1 MHFFHLVFDGLVLS
15 TVFNWLAWSQ
25 LTSICLVWKRVSS
38 HFSAFLSLGYT
49 DGICPIDNHRYFQC
63 PDGRGYYVLKTNV
76 IQSYQ
81 IVSHNS
87 SLSTSNSSA
96 SKVPQPTASASSPIA
111 ARTQSSSDTTRPA
124 SLNRG
129 FLSRLASER
138 EDRKARESSAS
149 SEAPGS
155 DPPSRIYR
163 AENYRSVSWEA
174 DRDPSTSQEDLRRR
188 NMARSELIDNTAL
201 PSYRGQLPPF
211 GQEYFLDHWT
221 LVQVVSL
228 LEIGIP
234 FDNQFC
240 LNSHDDQCSVQML
253 VDEQINASAS
263 FIPEKPPKDIRIE
276 LIKVFEH
283 VKSIFPSRAIR
294 LHDNDYL
301 LLAILCSND
310 QCAYIRTTIGWAYTD
325 DDNER
330 GSSLQVDEISQ
341 MIDGERSDIR
351 QVSEQCQHLLKNA
364 AFLYYKL
371 VD

>member
-1 MHFFHLVFDGLVLS
+1 M
-15 TVFNWLAWSQ
+15 
-25 LTSICLVWKRVSS
+25 
-38 HFSAFLSLGYT
+38 
-49 DGICPIDNHRYFQC
+49 
-63 PDGRGYYVLKTNV
+63 
-76 IQSYQ
+76 
-81 IVSHNS
+81 
-87 SLSTSNSSA
+87 
-96 SKVPQPTASASSPIA
+96 
-111 ARTQSSSDTTRPA
+111 
-124 SLNRG
+124 
-129 FLSRLASER
+129 ASER
-138 EDRKARESSAS
+138 ENRKA
-149 SEAPGS
+149 SEAFGS
-155 DPPSRIYR
+155 DPSSRIYR

-174 DRDPSTSQEDLRRR
+174 DRDPSTSQEDLTRR
-188 NMARSELIDNTAL
+188 NTSRSESIGNTAL
-201 PSYRGQLPPF
+201 PSSKSRIPLF
-211 GQEYFLDHWT
+211 GQEYFLDRWT

-276 LIKVFEH
+276 LIKVFDH
-283 VKSIFPSRAIR
+283 VKSIFPSRVIR
-294 LHDNDYL
+294 LHDHDYL

-330 GSSLQVDEISQ
+330 GSSLHVNEISQ
-341 MIDGERSDIR
+341 MIDGEHSDIR

-371 VD
+371 VDSIN